1 MRLNDDDAFNN
12 RCPEFK
18 QMVEDIIKKDR
29 ETEMQDRSQ
38 RAAIKTLQMN
48 ETQNEKT
55 LFGDLRPLVIPKER
69 TIKTT
74 KHDLEGE
81 LVLIL
86 REYGDDGLQKIEDC
100 QFVKSLVPG
109 KDFTNEEKAMG
120 ITDPKPD
127 VTFGLREP
135 QFPDSNLRLPNGIQA
150 LLGVAPG
157 MQHAFFVIEHKSIE
171 ESIGLAEVQA
181 TRDGAVLV
189 KARMLLHQHVQ
200 SAGYVQQIG
209 ADDSSFVFSC
219 AWIPDYAKIYVHWF
233 EKLASGVEI
242 YHMNLLHEYLM
253 RRPEEMKLFRRH
265 VQNIMDWGLLTRKMA
280 NDAMYD
286 GLVKMYGPGGSAY
299 ASGNDAATEIDM

>member
-1 MRLNDDDAFNN
+1 
-12 RCPEFK
+12 
-18 QMVEDIIKKDR
+18 MVEDIIKKDR
-29 ETEMQDRSQ
+29 ETEMQERSQ

-55 LFGDLRPLVIPKER
+55 LFGKLRPLVIPKER
-69 TIKTT
+69 TVKTI
-74 KHDLEGE
+74 KHDLAGE
-81 LVLIL
+81 LVSIL
-86 REYGDDGLQKIEDC
+86 REYEDDGLELIEDC

-109 KDFTNEEKAMG
+109 KDFTSEEKAMG

-135 QFPDSNLRLPNGIQA
+135 EFPDSSLPLPNGIQA

-171 ESIGLAEVQA
+171 DSIGLAEVQA
-181 TRDGAVLV
+181 TRNGAVLV

-200 SAGYVQQIG
+200 PAAGYVQQIG

-219 AWIPDYAKIYVHWF
+219 AWAPDYAKIYVDWF
-233 EKLASGVEI
+233 EKLASGVEL
-242 YHMNLLHEYLM
+242 YQMNVLHEYVM

-265 VQNIMDWGLLTRKMA
+265 VQNIMDWGLLKRTIA
-280 NDAMYD
+280 NEAIYD
-286 GLVKMYGPGGSAY
+286 GLVRMYR
-299 ASGNDAATEIDM
+299 ASGLTDASADDTG